1 MKRPIIKRI
10 ISLTI
15 ITVMLITSMT
25 VNLHAYVGEEEIIK
39 TSEEAADELTDENSE
54 AVSYTITKK
63 ASKHRTR
70 LRMMPRLQSIL
81 QKSVRMKNYQM
92 LIIWKAIIQSQ
103 ICSLTNKQ
111 TQRNSY
117 RKMFRY

>member
-1 MKRPIIKRI
+1 MKRPITKRI

-54 AVSYTITKK
+54 AVSYTITDEAPDDVPPSEYSSAIVS
-63 ASKHRTR
+63 AS
-70 LRMMPRLQSIL
+70 SIESH
-81 QKSVRMKNYQM
+81 KT
-92 LIIWKAIIQSQ
+92 
-103 ICSLTNKQ
+103 TNSFS
-111 TQRNSY
+111 T
-117 RKMFRY
+117 